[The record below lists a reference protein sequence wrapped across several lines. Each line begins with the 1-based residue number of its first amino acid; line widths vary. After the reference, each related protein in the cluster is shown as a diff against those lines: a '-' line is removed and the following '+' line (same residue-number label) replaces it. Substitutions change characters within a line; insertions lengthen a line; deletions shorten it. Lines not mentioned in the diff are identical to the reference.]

1 MPKKLTI
8 EDVKNF
14 IKQYDVNHDCEL
26 LSTEY
31 INLRTPLEFKCNIC
45 GNNFFKDFGHIKQ
58 RKNFKCQTCSR
69 RSSNSFTIEKVRDYI
84 EKNDKHKLCTLL
96 STTYVNNST
105 PLEFKCNK
113 CGEIFFRDYQH
124 LTRGEGRFQCLK
136 CGIHQGASKNVYT
149 EDFVKNA
156 ILKTGYQMIGE
167 YKNAATPFKVR
178 CEKGHEFMLIFSYY
192 LNGHSGCKKCANEA
206 LKGENHWNWKGGASE
221 IIDYL
226 RKSLKDWKKEVMQ
239 RDNYACVLSGQKQD
253 FVIHHLKGFNT
264 IVEEASI
271 NVGVPVLKKFNE
283 YENLTDV
290 EKLKAEVLRLHTA
303 DLGITLNKDI
313 HILFHRLYGKGNNTP
328 EQFNE
333 FKEKYLNKEL

>member
-113 CGEIFFRDYQH
+113 CGTCVRK
-124 LTRGEGRFQCLK
+124 LPPGV
-136 CGIHQGASKNVYT
+136 CGCG
-149 EDFVKNA
+149 
-156 ILKTGYQMIGE
+156 
-167 YKNAATPFKVR
+167 
-178 CEKGHEFMLIFSYY
+178 
-192 LNGHSGCKKCANEA
+192 
-206 LKGENHWNWKGGASE
+206 
-221 IIDYL
+221 
-226 RKSLKDWKKEVMQ
+226 
-239 RDNYACVLSGQKQD
+239 
-253 FVIHHLKGFNT
+253 
-264 IVEEASI
+264 
-271 NVGVPVLKKFNE
+271 
-283 YENLTDV
+283 
-290 EKLKAEVLRLHTA
+290 
-303 DLGITLNKDI
+303 
-313 HILFHRLYGKGNNTP
+313 
-328 EQFNE
+328 
-333 FKEKYLNKEL
+333 

>member
-1 MPKKLTI
+1 M
-8 EDVKNF
+8 
-14 IKQYDVNHDCEL
+14 Q
-26 LSTEY
+26 
-31 INLRTPLEFKCNIC
+31 
-45 GNNFFKDFGHIKQ
+45 
-58 RKNFKCQTCSR
+58 
-69 RSSNSFTIEKVRDYI
+69 
-84 EKNDKHKLCTLL
+84 
-96 STTYVNNST
+96 
-105 PLEFKCNK
+105 
-113 CGEIFFRDYQH
+113 
-124 LTRGEGRFQCLK
+124 
-136 CGIHQGASKNVYT
+136 
-149 EDFVKNA
+149 
-156 ILKTGYQMIGE
+156 
-167 YKNAATPFKVR
+167 
-178 CEKGHEFMLIFSYY
+178 
-192 LNGHSGCKKCANEA
+192 KKCANEA